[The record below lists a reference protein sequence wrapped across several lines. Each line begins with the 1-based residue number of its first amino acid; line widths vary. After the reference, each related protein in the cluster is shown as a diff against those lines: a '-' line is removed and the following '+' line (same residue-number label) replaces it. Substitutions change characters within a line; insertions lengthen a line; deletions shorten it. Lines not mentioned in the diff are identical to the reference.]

1 MNEMDLDEEVM
12 DKARRISALSD
23 KVIAALRTDDEATFE
38 MVLTAMAY
46 VVATVAEMMAEKGVP
61 RQEFLSEFVQH
72 TVGLQKMI
80 ADVAARTSVN

>member
-23 KVIAALRTDDEATFE
+23 KVIAALRTDDEATCE

-61 RQEFLSEFVQH
+61 RQEFLAEFMQN
-72 TVGLQKMI
+72 TVGMQKMI
-80 ADVAARTSVN
+80 AEASARTSVN